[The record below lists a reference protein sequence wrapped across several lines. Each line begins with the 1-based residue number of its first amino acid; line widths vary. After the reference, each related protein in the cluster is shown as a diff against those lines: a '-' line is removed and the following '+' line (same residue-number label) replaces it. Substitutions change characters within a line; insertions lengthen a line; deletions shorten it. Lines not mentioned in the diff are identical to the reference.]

1 MAQNQNTAVNAKEI
15 DRLASQLAKD
25 PHSKVFMPLADEYG
39 KAGMWQEAAVVLED
53 GLKLYPGFITAMV
66 ALGRAYDHMG
76 EAMKAQAILEESV
89 KLSPEN
95 LRAHRTLIK
104 IYQSQGLNES
114 ALQSCAAILA
124 TNPRDEEALSVQS
137 SLGGPLKHKKEPER
151 PKPAAPVTLNL
162 SAQQAAAPP
171 APVESKVSAPKTST
185 APDLPVSTPAERPRG
200 SPAGAE
206 QPEIV
211 QGLSG
216 AAAGSGRASRLEP
229 RATAAGPFGGRE
241 ASPEPEIAST
251 DPRIV
256 VPEPMETALHT
267 EDQIGEQRA
276 VPKPDPQAADTV
288 LVPTPSPHAEVVAQL
303 ETWLRTIESRRLDR
317 DTTNESQP
325 KTS

>member
-1 MAQNQNTAVNAKEI
+1 MAQNQNTAVNAQEI
-15 DRLASQLAKD
+15 DRLATQLAKD

-124 TNPRDEEALSVQS
+124 INPRDEEALSVQS

-171 APVESKVSAPKTST
+171 APVESKVSAPETST
-185 APDLPVSTPAERPRG
+185 APDLPVSTPAE
-200 SPAGAE
+200 
-206 QPEIV
+206 
-211 QGLSG
+211 
-216 AAAGSGRASRLEP
+216 
-229 RATAAGPFGGRE
+229 
-241 ASPEPEIAST
+241 PEIAST
-251 DPRIV
+251 DPLIV

-267 EDQIGEQRA
+267 QDQIGEQRA
-276 VPKPDPQAADTV
+276 VPKPYPQAANTV

-325 KTS
+325 ITS